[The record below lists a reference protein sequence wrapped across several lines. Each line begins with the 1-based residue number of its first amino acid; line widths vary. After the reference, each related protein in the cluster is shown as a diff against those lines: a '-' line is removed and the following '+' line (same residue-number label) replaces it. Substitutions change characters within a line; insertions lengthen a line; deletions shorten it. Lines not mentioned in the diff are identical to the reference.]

1 MQNPQ
6 PRTPGRSS
14 GRRTS
19 ALLLA
24 VLATFAF
31 VAAACGG
38 DDDEATPSKKSD
50 ERETT
55 TTESDDG
62 GDTGIASGI
71 LDSAAKGGQFD
82 DSGFGEDVELCLG
95 QSIIDAVGEDE
106 AQAMADGDISDYT
119 AEQVDALATAFD
131 DCVPGSALAES
142 MTSSFYESAGSQ
154 TPPSASVVA
163 CVGDQLDGRTGQ
175 VVKEGVAVDS
185 GQLPE
190 LTLQIMDTCVPPE
203 DVTALLQSAFVDAG
217 LTEAQATC
225 TANALN
231 GQISVSELAQAGA
244 ADGESPELQAK
255 VEAAAQGCR

>member
-1 MQNPQ
+1 MHNPQ
-6 PRTPGRSS
+6 SPTPGL

-38 DDDEATPSKKSD
+38 DDDEASPSKSSD

-55 TTESDDG
+55 TTEKDDG
-62 GDTGIASGI
+62 GDSGIASGI
-71 LDSAAKGGQFD
+71 LDSAAKSGQFD
-82 DSGFGEDVELCLG
+82 DSGLGEDVELCLG
-95 QSIIDAVGEDE
+95 QSIIDAVGEDQ
-106 AQAMADGDISDYT
+106 AQQMAEGDISTYT
-119 AEQVDALATAFD
+119 AEEVDALATAFD

-142 MTSSFYESAGSQ
+142 MTTSFYESAGA
-154 TPPSASVVA
+154 TTAPSSTVVD
-163 CVGDQLDGRTGQ
+163 CVAGELDGRTGQ

-185 GQLPE
+185 GQVPE

-225 TANALN
+225 TANALS
-231 GQISVSELAQAGA
+231 GQITVSELAQAGLD
-244 ADGESPELQAK
+244 DGSSEITAK
-255 VEAAAQGCR
+255 VEAAAQSCR